1 MVDERGALESDRLEV
16 HWATLVKSITTLT
29 LRFLISEMRTLIVVL

>member
-1 MVDERGALESDRLEV
+1 MVDERGTLESDRLEL

-29 LRFLISEMRTLIVVL
+29 LSFLISKMRTSIVLP